1 MRQSQCFAAGVCLPV
16 PSGCFAPAS
25 QCNILTVVR
34 DVDLLAITRLFNERG
49 RVNAGAKDRCE
60 TFGVYW
66 RPVFTNGWRPPQ
78 QSAPCAIF
86 QVACLLAGCCPRTD
100 ERRPWDFRH
109 MLSRRL
115 MPDSSSHRP
124 FTTHPT
130 HSIQQTRRNVLR
142 VRDCSFGC

>member
-1 MRQSQCFAAGVCLPV
+1 MRQSQGFAAGVCLPV

-78 QSAPCAIF
+78 QSAPSSKLP
-86 QVACLLAGCCPRTD
+86 ACLLAAARDRD
-100 ERRPWDFRH
+100 ESGDPGTFVTCSHAALCLTRPPTAH
-109 MLSRRL
+109 SLHTQHIPYNK
-115 MPDSSSHRP
+115 PDAM
-124 FTTHPT
+124 FY
-130 HSIQQTRRNVLR
+130 V
-142 VRDCSFGC
+142 

>member
-25 QCNILTVVR
+25 QCSILTIVR
-34 DVDLLAITRLFNERG
+34 DVHLLAITRLFNERG
-49 RVNAGAKDRCE
+49 RVDAGAKDGRE
-60 TFGVYW
+60 TFSVYW

-78 QSAPCAIF
+78 QSAPSSKLP
-86 QVACLLAGCCPRTD
+86 ACLLAAARDRQTRA
-100 ERRPWDFRH
+100 ETLDFRH
-109 MLSRRL
+109 MLSRRF
-115 MPDSSSHRP
+115 MPDSSTHRP

-130 HSIQQTRRNVLR
+130 HSIQQTQGNVSR

>member
-49 RVNAGAKDRCE
+49 RVDAGAKDRCE
-60 TFGVYW
+60 TCTVYW
-66 RPVFTNGWRPPQ
+66 RSVFTNGFGVPRNNLRHL
-78 QSAPCAIF
+78 
-86 QVACLLAGCCPRTD
+86 ACLLRAGCCPRQSRAETL
-100 ERRPWDFRH
+100 DFRH

-124 FTTHPT
+124 FTTYLT
-130 HSIQQTRRNVLR
+130 HSIQQTRPNVLR

>member
-1 MRQSQCFAAGVCLPV
+1 MRQSQYFAAGVCLPV

-25 QCNILTVVR
+25 QCSILTVVR

-49 RVNAGAKDRCE
+49 RVDAGAKDRCE
-60 TFGVYW
+60 TFNVYW
-66 RPVFTNGWRPPQ
+66 RPVFTNGAKVPRNNLRHLPSGLPARW
-78 QSAPCAIF
+78 
-86 QVACLLAGCCPRTD
+86 LLPETETRAETL
-100 ERRPWDFRH
+100 DFRH

-124 FTTHPT
+124 FTTYLT
-130 HSIQQTRRNVLR
+130 HSIQQTRPNVLR